1 MSPFEGGG
9 YVAPMG
15 RYTKGYNAVLK
26 AKRAGSTASLRL
38 ARDLRVDIE
47 TSLGG
52 ITIQTIV
59 ESPLSSR
66 IWRDFHTVCRRL
78 DRRR

>member
-1 MSPFEGGG
+1 
-9 YVAPMG
+9 MG
-15 RYTKGYNAVLK
+15 RYLNAYNSVLQ
-26 AKRAGSTASLRL
+26 AKRAGLTSPHKL
-38 ARDLRVDIE
+38 ARVMRVEIE

-52 ITIQTIV
+52 ITIQTIF

-78 DRRR
+78 DRRK